1 MQEANYFRERI
12 MAALVRSS
20 QRDTGKSSRSAMA
33 DTRGISWDS
42 QKLIEATPVTL
53 TENFANELVVR
64 PRETF
69 RRLTGVDPHTSFPQ
83 KITWAQLL
91 HEIET
96 YISNEMNQ
104 CWDQAREIISNLVE
118 RDEVR
123 QSAHNQA
130 MGILQE
136 QVTILETNISQLW
149 SKAHELQQA
158 EPDWMDFEYD
168 VQPLELTAQNL
179 FPDYQ
184 QDVMECLQ
192 KQEVT
197 L

>member
-1 MQEANYFRERI
+1 LQEANYFRERI

-20 QRDTGKSSRSAMA
+20 QRDTGESSRSAMA
-33 DTRGISWDS
+33 DTRGINWDS

-64 PRETF
+64 PREAF
-69 RRLTGVDPHTSFPQ
+69 RRLTGVDPQISFPP
-83 KITWAQLL
+83 KVTWAQLL

-136 QVTILETNISQLW
+136 QITILETNISQLW
-149 SKAHELQQA
+149 SKAREL
-158 EPDWMDFEYD
+158 
-168 VQPLELTAQNL
+168 
-179 FPDYQ
+179 
-184 QDVMECLQ
+184 
-192 KQEVT
+192 
-197 L
+197 

>member
-1 MQEANYFRERI
+1 MT
-12 MAALVRSS
+12 
-20 QRDTGKSSRSAMA
+20 DTC
-33 DTRGISWDS
+33 GIDWDS

-53 TENFANELVVR
+53 TTNFANELVVR
-64 PRETF
+64 PREAF
-69 RRLTGVDPHTSFPQ
+69 QRLTGVDPQPSFPQ
-83 KITWAQLL
+83 KITWVQLL

-118 RDEVR
+118 RDDLR
-123 QSAHNQA
+123 QKAHNQA
-130 MGILQE
+130 VEILQK
-136 QVTILETNISQLW
+136 QVTILEANISQLW
-149 SKAHELQQA
+149 SKSQELQQV

-184 QDVMECLQ
+184 QGVMEYLQ